1 MKKLAPV
8 VMPNPSG
15 RIDTMLLTPMLE
27 SISNCIE
34 ILSHGATEREL
45 IRARRYTLCSML
57 SEKRELMIGLL
68 NQRYGERNRL
78 YDGYFTLIDKALESG
93 NEEAVKLALESLL
106 QIYSTPITTGLD
118 NIMEQYGKIT
128 SVLER

>member
-1 MKKLAPV
+1 
-8 VMPNPSG
+8 
-15 RIDTMLLTPMLE
+15 
-27 SISNCIE
+27 
-34 ILSHGATEREL
+34 
-45 IRARRYTLCSML
+45 ML